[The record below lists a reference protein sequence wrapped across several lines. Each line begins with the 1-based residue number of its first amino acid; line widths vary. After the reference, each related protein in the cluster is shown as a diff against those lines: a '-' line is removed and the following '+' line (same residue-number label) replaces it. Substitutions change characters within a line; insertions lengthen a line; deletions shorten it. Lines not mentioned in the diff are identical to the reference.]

1 MQRPLT
7 VLVSEFR
14 FANANTTKGQLIKM
28 SSRNKISLQE
38 KRYKSREKEYTRKLK
53 LLKQYGIYNPE
64 NSVLSGY
71 RKTQINKR
79 FAKYAD
85 QINSPDY
92 VFLPVASQAKRFA
105 ADPKKLLKKAD
116 RLNMP
121 VTRTGIF
128 VAKEG
133 SRRATLGYNK
143 ELGEYEITLS
153 GRTKWGKD
161 RGKRITTKIPLAS
174 LDELDAQKER
184 IIAEGRI
191 FGKLKKNEALAFEIR
206 GNGHDGFSHE
216 TFGDIELLMAKL
228 DEYKKSMP
236 AKIKFF
242 RHIVVVKTE
251 MGLWH
256 KLHPIQDKQTRRRKV
271 NKKGRN

>member
-1 MQRPLT
+1 M
-7 VLVSEFR
+7 
-14 FANANTTKGQLIKM
+14 A
-28 SSRNKISLQE
+28 SRNLITSQE
-38 KRYKSREKEYTRKLK
+38 KRAKIRQKEYTRKLK
-53 LLKQYGIYNPE
+53 LLKQYGIYNP
-64 NSVLSGY
+64 LSDNLSSY
-71 RKTQINKR
+71 RKSLINKR
-79 FAKYAD
+79 YEKYRE
-85 QINSPDY
+85 QIGSPDY
-92 VFLPVASQAKRFA
+92 VFLPVASKAKRFA
-105 ADPKKLLKKAD
+105 AYPKRILKKAKN
-116 RLNMP
+116 LNMP

-133 SRRATLGYNK
+133 SRRAALGYNK

-153 GRTKWGKD
+153 GRTKWGKN

-216 TFGDIELLMAKL
+216 TFGDIELLMQKL

-251 MGLWH
+251 MGLWQ
-256 KLHPIQDKQTRRRKV
+256 KLHPVQDKQTRRRKV
-271 NKKGRN
+271 NKTGRNV